1 MKSGNLNP
9 RAILGE
15 KSALAGLIIVLFVMF
30 VAILAPVIS
39 PADRF
44 QKQNLAQYL
53 EPPSKS
59 HYFGTDE
66 LGRDLFSRVL
76 YGARTSL
83 ALGILPILF
92 ATAVGI
98 VIGMT
103 SGYAGG
109 RIDEVVMR
117 ITDLLISVPYFLLA
131 ILIVASFG
139 PNLVN
144 AMFAVGVSFIAD
156 FIRMIRASTL
166 AAREEDY
173 VRAEK
178 ALGAG
183 HLRIM
188 FGHILPNIISPILV
202 LVTLKISEAI
212 LAAAALSF
220 IGLGA
225 QPPTPEWGLM
235 LAGTREY
242 LLAAPY
248 LMIFPGVAIIVTSLG
263 FNLLGDGLRDLL
275 DPRYKG
281 LI

>member
-1 MKSGNLNP
+1 MVL
-9 RAILGE
+9 RE
-15 KSALAGLIIVLFVMF
+15 KSAFAGLVIVIFVLFV
-30 VAILAPVIS
+30 AIFAPILS
-39 PADRF
+39 PTNPL
-44 QKQNLAQYL
+44 QQNLADNL
-53 EPPSKS
+53 SPPDKS

-66 LGRDLFSRVL
+66 LGRDLLSRVL

-92 ATAVGI
+92 ATSVGI
-98 VIGMT
+98 VVGII

-109 RIDEVVMR
+109 LIDEVVMR
-117 ITDLLISVPYFLLA
+117 ITDLLISIPYFLLA
-131 ILIVASFG
+131 ILIVAAFG

-144 AMFAVGVSFIAD
+144 AMFAVGISFIAD
-156 FIRMIRASTL
+156 FIRIIRATTL
-166 AAREEDY
+166 AAKEDDY

-178 ALGAG
+178 AIGAG

-188 FGHILPNIISPILV
+188 FGHILPNIISPVLV
-202 LVTLKISEAI
+202 LTTLKISEAI

-235 LAGTREY
+235 LAGARDY
-242 LLAAPY
+242 LLSSPY
-248 LMIFPGVAIIVTSLG
+248 LMIFPGIAIIVTSLG

>member
-1 MKSGNLNP
+1 LNF
-9 RAILGE
+9 RAILAE
-15 KSALAGLIIVLFVMF
+15 KSALAGLVIVLFVML
-30 VAILAPVIS
+30 VAIFAPVIS
-39 PADRF
+39 PANPL
-44 QKQNLAQYL
+44 KQNLAQYL
-53 EPPSKS
+53 KPPSHS

-66 LGRDLFSRVL
+66 LGRDLFSRVI

-83 ALGILPILF
+83 ALGILPILL
-92 ATAVGI
+92 ATAVGT
-98 VIGMT
+98 VIGVT

-109 RIDEVVMR
+109 RVDEVIMR
-117 ITDLLISVPYFLLA
+117 ATDLLMSVPYFLLA

-144 AMFAVGVSFIAD
+144 AMIAVGVSFIAD
-156 FIRMIRASTL
+156 FIRMVRASTL

-188 FGHILPNIISPILV
+188 FGHILPNIISPVLV

-248 LMIFPGVAIIVTSLG
+248 LMIFPGVAIIITSLG